1 MKNLVVRKNVVGCF
15 LALYLVM
22 VLVCMAFVIIPWVFS
37 PWSGGMP
44 WEISLS
50 ILLVAATP
58 FVVLVGASQL
68 G

>member
-15 LALYLVM
+15 LALYLAM
-22 VLVCMAFVIIPWVFS
+22 ALVCMAFVILPWVFS
-37 PWSGGMP
+37 PWSGDMP
-44 WEISLS
+44 WGISLS